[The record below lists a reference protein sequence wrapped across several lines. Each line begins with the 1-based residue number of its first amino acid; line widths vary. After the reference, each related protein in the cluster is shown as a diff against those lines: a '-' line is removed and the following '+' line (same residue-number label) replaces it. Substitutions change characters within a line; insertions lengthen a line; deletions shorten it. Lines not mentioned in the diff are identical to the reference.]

1 MQPQCQ
7 GHQWNPYAGTKPSWL
22 DDFAS
27 DGELE
32 MEDELPYRGAIDK
45 KNNPMVRLI
54 ADLGDDSKW
63 LPWKE
68 QMKRDARITGKGVCY
83 QSQDIENTY

>member
-1 MQPQCQ
+1 M
-7 GHQWNPYAGTKPSWL
+7 KPSQL

-32 MEDELPYRGAIDK
+32 MEDKLPYGGAIDK
-45 KNNPMVRLI
+45 ENNPMVRLM
-54 ADLGDDSKW
+54 ADLGDDGKW
-63 LPWKE
+63 LPWRE
-68 QMKRDARITGKGVCY
+68 QIKRDARITGKGICY